1 MIVHYGNLNV
11 KLIVTTPDFDDYFAA
26 GDYL

>member
-11 KLIVTTPDFDDYFAA
+11 KLIVTTPDFDDYYAA